1 VPVQQLDPRTA
12 LVLIDLQKGIV
23 GMKTVDPATTI
34 LENAAKLARAFRV
47 RQLPV
52 VRVRVAFSADG
63 GDVLKARTDEA
74 PAGGPRSPDFS
85 ELCDEIGNG
94 PTDIVIT
101 KRQWDAF
108 YGTELDLQ
116 LRRRRITG
124 IVLAGIAT
132 SIGVESTARHARE
145 LAYEVAIARDAVT
158 DRNRESHENSIQRIF
173 PRLGQVDTTE
183 AIIRALERAI
193 GGSHEERR

>member
-1 VPVQQLDPRTA
+1 MPVQQLDPRTA

-23 GMKTVDPATTI
+23 GMNTVEPATTI
-34 LENAAKLARAFRV
+34 LERAARLARAFRA

-63 GDVLKARTDEA
+63 GDMLKIRTDA
-74 PAGGPRSPDFS
+74 ATVSRPRSAEFS
-85 ELCDEIGNG
+85 ELCEEIGSG
-94 PTDIVIT
+94 DTDIVIT

-116 LRRRRITG
+116 LRRRKITG
-124 IVLAGIAT
+124 IVLSGIST

-158 DRNRESHENSIQRIF
+158 DMSREAHENSLERIF
-173 PRLGQVDTTE
+173 PRLGQVDTTD
-183 AIIRALERAI
+183 AILAALERAM
-193 GGSHEERR
+193 RT

>member
-1 VPVQQLDPRTA
+1 MPVQQLDPRTA

-23 GMKTVDPATTI
+23 GMKTVHPPQMI
-34 LENAAKLARAFRV
+34 LENAAKLARAFRA

-63 GDVLKARTDEA
+63 GDMLRIRTDA
-74 PAGGPRSPDFS
+74 AGPSGPRSADFS
-85 ELCDEIGNG
+85 ELCDEIGSG
-94 PTDIVIT
+94 PTDIPIT

-116 LRRRRITG
+116 LRRRKIAG
-124 IVLAGIAT
+124 IVLAGIST

-145 LAYEVAIARDAVT
+145 LAYEVAIASDAVT
-158 DRNRESHENSIQRIF
+158 DMSREAHENSLQRIF

-183 AIIRALERAI
+183 AIVKAIDRA
-193 GGSHEERR
+193 